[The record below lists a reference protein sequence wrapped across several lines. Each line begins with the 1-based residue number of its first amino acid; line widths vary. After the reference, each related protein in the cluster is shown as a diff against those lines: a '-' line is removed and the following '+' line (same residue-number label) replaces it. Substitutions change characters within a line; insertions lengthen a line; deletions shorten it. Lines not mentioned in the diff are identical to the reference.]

1 MGANMI
7 LTIGAIL
14 LFGTLLVNS
23 NNIISSNSQIA
34 AQNEY
39 YISALSLAQSVVDEA
54 KTKAFD
60 QRTVSTGVASP
71 NSMTRWDSLGKDA
84 GETVPNPDTLSTSS
98 PFSVTAPGYL
108 SSTKFNDVDDY
119 NDYKRIVNT
128 PRAEGYNVLVK
139 VKYASPTYPDS
150 TYAASRSY
158 CKWMRVY
165 VWSKYMADT
174 VKVYYSFLY

>member
-1 MGANMI
+1 MATSWRVHHLGHTRCSKVEA
-7 LTIGAIL
+7 GCVA
-14 LFGTLLVNS
+14 VND
-23 NNIISSNSQIA
+23 
-34 AQNEY
+34 Y
-39 YISALSLAQSVVDEA
+39 YLDRAQSVVDEA
-54 KTKAFD
+54 KIKAFD
-60 QRTVSTGVASP
+60 QRTVSSGVASP
-71 NSMTRWDSLGKDA
+71 ASMTRWDSLGKDA
-84 GETVPNPDTLSTSS
+84 GEDIPNPDTLASSS
-98 PFSVTAPGYL
+98 PFTPAAPGYW
-108 SSTKFNDVDDY
+108 SSIKFNDIDDY

-150 TYAASRSY
+150 QYASSRSY